1 MNPVTLLRTGKR
13 GRPAKIISEDLL
25 RDTFAPHRNISVPKL
40 GKVIRLNRNTINK
53 ARKALGI
60 RREFSQ
66 WTDEE
71 LDRVVEEIRKEK
83 PSVGLKFICAR
94 LRSKGVKMQRERV
107 RKSMRRND
115 PIGVELRG
123 RKAIRRRNY
132 VVAGPDALWHMDGYH
147 KLILWGIVIH
157 GLIDGYC
164 RTVRLI

>member
-1 MNPVTLLRTGKR
+1 MNPVTLLHTGKR
-13 GRPAKIISEDLL
+13 GRPRKIIADSLL
-25 RDTFAPHRNISVPKL
+25 RDAFAPHRNISVPKL
-40 GKVIRLNRNTINK
+40 AKVLRINRNTINK

-60 RREFSQ
+60 RRDFSQ

-71 LDRVVEEIRKEK
+71 LDSVVQQIRKEK
-83 PSVGLKFICAR
+83 PSVGLKFIWSR
-94 LRSKGVKMQRERV
+94 LRWNGAKIQRERV

-123 RKAIRRRNY
+123 RKALRRRNY

-147 KLILWGIVIH
+147 KLIMWGIVIH